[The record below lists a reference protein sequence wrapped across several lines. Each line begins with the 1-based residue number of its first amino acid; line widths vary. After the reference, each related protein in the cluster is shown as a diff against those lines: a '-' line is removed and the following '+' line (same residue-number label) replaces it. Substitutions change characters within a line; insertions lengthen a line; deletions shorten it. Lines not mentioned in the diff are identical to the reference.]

1 MRRLR
6 RIVPPWVPALLAPL
20 VVAFATPRAAC
31 AQAPATA
38 IEKPFLWRLET
49 PVPSYLFGTIH
60 LPDERVTTLPPAV
73 DGVVDAV
80 DALFT
85 EIPMDL
91 ASLMKAAER
100 VQLPQGTQLADVVG
114 EPLYARLRAHLEK
127 KGLPVAMFDRAQ
139 PWVIGS
145 QLALLDQIKQM
156 ATRQP
161 LDMMLATRATKAK
174 REVGALETLDEQ
186 LGVFADL
193 TPKEQAMFVTKAL
206 DRVESDEAAGVNTAE
221 TMIQL
226 YLRGDEAA
234 VAKEL
239 NDYEFGDAALQ
250 EKLTVRLLDE
260 RNLRM
265 ADRIVRRLQ
274 QAPQRSNLFAVGA
287 AHCAGRSN
295 LLQLLADRGYRLTR
309 LDLIDSDTAR
319 AREVAA
325 IDAEIERRTA
335 EIAQLRARRER
346 LAPAGSAK

>member
-1 MRRLR
+1 MRRHSTFIPRWL
-6 RIVPPWVPALLAPL
+6 PALFAPI
-20 VVAFATPRAAC
+20 VVACATPPAAP
-31 AQAPATA
+31 AQAAATA
-38 IEKPFLWRLET
+38 IEKPFLWRIET

-73 DGVVDAV
+73 DAVVDAV

-91 ASLMKAAER
+91 GSMMKAAER
-100 VQLPQGTQLADVVG
+100 VQLPQGTQLTDVVG
-114 EPLYARLRAHLEK
+114 EPLYVRLRAYLEK
-127 KGLPVAMFDRAQ
+127 KGLPVVMFDRAQ
-139 PWVIGS
+139 PWVIGT
-145 QLALLDQIKQM
+145 QLALLDQMKQM
-156 ATRQP
+156 ATKQP
-161 LDMMLATRATKAK
+161 LDMLLATRAKKAN
-174 REVGALETLDEQ
+174 RELDALETLDEQ
-186 LGVFADL
+186 LGVFEDL
-193 TPKEQAMFVTKAL
+193 TPQEQALFVTKAL
-206 DRVESDEAAGVNTAE
+206 DRVERDEAAGVNTAE

-250 EKLTVRLLDE
+250 AKLTVRLLDE

-309 LDLIDSDTAR
+309 LELTDSDAAR

-325 IDAEIERRTA
+325 IDAEIERRNA